1 MDIGGLLKPIEDNAP
16 SGPNLEYERA
26 FQDMELAGQY
36 GTETQIGDI
45 VREAQEPDFAKLG
58 KLAREVLD
66 QSHDIRAAVYLAEA
80 VVRTGGLVPFA
91 EVAQLVLGYLQDYW
105 DSCHPQLDED
115 DGDAT
120 MRINAVQGLS
130 DSTRTIR
137 ALRRAPLT
145 DSRMFGRFTLRDIEI
160 ADGEIAPP
168 EDMENAP
175 DITSVTAAFQDTD
188 AEVLAATAQAVREAI
203 DSLDAI
209 DTVFSERTPGDGPR
223 LDPVIRT
230 LRDIAEA
237 FGRFADEATGEEA
250 ATDDADEDDGPAPAA
265 ARGGGGGG
273 AINSPADVTA
283 ALDRIM
289 AYYARSE
296 PSSPVPLLLDRA
308 KRLVGADFLSII
320 KDLANDSLTE
330 VRRVGGLPEDSE
342 Y

>member
-1 MDIGGLLKPIEDNAP
+1 MMK
-16 SGPNLEYERA
+16 R
-26 FQDMELAGQY
+26 
-36 GTETQIGDI
+36 
-45 VREAQEPDFAKLG
+45 
-58 KLAREVLD
+58 
-66 QSHDIRAAVYLAEA
+66 
-80 VVRTGGLVPFA
+80 
-91 EVAQLVLGYLQDYW
+91 
-105 DSCHPQLDED
+105 
-115 DGDAT
+115 
-120 MRINAVQGLS
+120 
-130 DSTRTIR
+130 STRGL
-137 ALRRAPLT
+137 ALAL
-145 DSRMFGRFTLRDIEI
+145 L
-160 ADGEIAPP
+160 
-168 EDMENAP
+168 
-175 DITSVTAAFQDTD
+175 
-188 AEVLAATAQAVREAI
+188 LAATAQAVREAI

-230 LRDIAEA
+230 LRDIADA